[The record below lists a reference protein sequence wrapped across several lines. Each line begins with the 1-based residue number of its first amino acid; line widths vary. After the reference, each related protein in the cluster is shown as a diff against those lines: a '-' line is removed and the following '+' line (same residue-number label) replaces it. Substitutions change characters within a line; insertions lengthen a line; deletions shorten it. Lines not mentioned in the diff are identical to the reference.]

1 MFVSRLRLLVV
12 TAVLGLASGLAVLAG
27 LSPAASAS
35 GPPAPGSEGP
45 AGPPALMPDGRVATP
60 PAVNA
65 QQVSTCPAAPYGTR
79 SYAPGTGKT
88 VALTFDD
95 GPGASTSA
103 IISELRS
110 NGVPATFFNIGQN
123 MAARPQQ
130 VRDEAQAGY
139 ALGNHTWNHPNMTTL
154 SASAQATEIDQAT
167 TEQVNLTGIYPC
179 LFRPPGGNYNS
190 TTLSLA
196 QQRGM
201 TVWLWSVDTE
211 DWKANGSSSSYWV
224 NRIISLAEQEGGAL
238 SHPVVLMHN
247 QPAGNPATV
256 LALPTIIQ
264 YFRDHGYTFVDLS
277 GRTSVPAADVAA
289 ATGTDRALISNEGLR
304 WRNLGG
310 TLLFA
315 PAVKVINGEPY
326 YFGIGADRNVWVRTD
341 RLGWQKFGPSG
352 TRCASSPGVTFSGG
366 RLYLACT
373 GPDRQ
378 LWEASST
385 VTPGTLPHVTGFSN
399 LGGIIASAPAV
410 AGVGSNVTFFAD
422 APGGTVYTRTP
433 STGWTATGWHC
444 ASPPAAAQSA
454 SATSAT
460 FACVSADRSLW
471 YAPYTTSHGWS
482 PPSRLGPPS
491 EEGLSTAALGVDAN
505 AQRFDVTGATT
516 SGVYTRTPGTTWSS
530 LGGATIGG
538 VALSSY

>member
-1 MFVSRLRLLVV
+1 MLVPRARLLVV
-12 TAVLGLASGLAVLAG
+12 TAVLGLAGGLAG
-27 LSPAASAS
+27 LSPAASAA

-60 PAVNA
+60 PAISARRVPA
-65 QQVSTCPAAPYGTR
+65 CPAAPHGTS

-103 IISELRS
+103 IMSELRS
-110 NGVPATFFNIGQN
+110 NGVRATFFNLGEN

-154 SASAQATEIDQAT
+154 SASAQAAEIDQAT

-179 LFRPPGGNYNS
+179 LFRPPGGSYNA

-201 TVWLWSVDTE
+201 TVWLWSADTE

-256 LALPTIIQ
+256 LALPAIIR
-264 YFRDHGYTFVDLS
+264 YFRDHGYTFVDLY
-277 GRTSVPAADVAA
+277 GRTSVLTSDVAA
-289 ATGTDRALISNEGLR
+289 ATGTDRALISNEGHG

-310 TLLFA
+310 ELLFA
-315 PAVKVINGEPY
+315 PAVRVVNGEPY
-326 YFGIGADRNVWVRTD
+326 YFGTGTDRNVWVRTD

-352 TRCASSPGVTFSGG
+352 TSCAGSPGVAFAGG

-373 GPDRQ
+373 GPDRH
-378 LWEASST
+378 LWEASSA
-385 VTPGTLPHVTGFSN
+385 VTPGTLPYVTGFTN
-399 LGGIIASAPAV
+399 FGGIIASAPAV

-422 APGGTVYTRTP
+422 APGGTVYTRTL
-433 STGWTATGWHC
+433 SAGWAATGWHC

-460 FACVSADRSLW
+460 FACVGADRSLW
-471 YAPYTTSHGWS
+471 YDNYTTSHGWS
-482 PPSRLGPPS
+482 PASRLGPPS
-491 EEGLSTAALGVDAN
+491 AESLSTAALGVDAN
-505 AQRFDVTGATT
+505 VPRFDVTGATT
-516 SGVYTRTPGTTWSS
+516 SGVYTRTPGTAWSG